1 MQKNGTADLA
11 LLHRQVSALTST
23 PELALSKTDA
33 RHALATMWD
42 FPSFDELTAQL
53 AMGFKSSN
61 GLAQLRPSDLLKTS
75 DSLEGK
81 AKAEVVARQIGRII
95 NSMLDFPKLSERVGV
110 VIPTLYGYSS
120 MAEMITAET
129 DVDPATIPIVSNDLI
144 VQSRHSLLGP
154 ITGKRQG
161 GVTLV
166 SGATADQPVAFA
178 LDAAMK
184 LGEGDVIRVAVSQ
197 TLAQALD
204 FPTDK
209 RWRLQNYQ
217 SLSGALSGI
226 ISHLHHE
233 SGTIFLLS
241 MRGFKDAE
249 SLDGLIDEL
258 NSAVTIE
265 NGNRVL
271 IDVGP
276 IAGVTKKV
284 WENTDHQI
292 LLQGSLDGYD
302 GTQNALSLKDTDLS
316 QISGFVSRAEKS
328 FSFYLLRD
336 RRDGYV
342 ISSLDQESPDDLNPV
357 QACSA

>member
-1 MQKNGTADLA
+1 MQNNGTADLA
-11 LLHRQVSALTST
+11 LLHRQVSALSST
-23 PELALSKTDA
+23 PALALSKADA

-42 FPSFDELTAQL
+42 FPSFEELTDHL
-53 AMGFKSSN
+53 SSGFKSSN
-61 GLAQLRPSDLLKTS
+61 GLSQLMPSDLLKTS
-75 DSLEGK
+75 DSLHGND
-81 AKAEVVARQIGRII
+81 KAEIVARQIGRII
-95 NSMLDFPKLSERVGV
+95 NSMLNFPKLSERVGV

-120 MAEMITAET
+120 IAEILTSDS
-129 DVDPATIPIVSNDLI
+129 DVDPATIPIVSDDLI
-144 VQSRHSLLGP
+144 VQSRRSLLGP

-161 GVTLV
+161 GVTLI
-166 SGATADQPVAFA
+166 SGSAADQPIAFA

-184 LGEGDVIRVAVSQ
+184 LAEEDVIRVAVSQ
-197 TLAQALD
+197 NLAQTLD
-204 FPTDK
+204 FPIDK
-209 RWRLQNYQ
+209 RWRMQNYQ

-241 MRGFKDAE
+241 LRGFKDTE
-249 SLDGLIDEL
+249 SLDGLLDEL
-258 NSAVTIE
+258 NNAVTIE

-276 IAGVTKKV
+276 LAGTTQKV
-284 WENTDHQI
+284 WGNTDHQI

-302 GTQNALSLKDTDLS
+302 GANNALGLKDSDLS

-328 FSFYLLRD
+328 FSFYLLHD

-342 ISSLDQESPDDLNPV
+342 ISSLDQESPEDLNPV

>member
-1 MQKNGTADLA
+1 MQNNGTADLA
-11 LLHRQVSALTST
+11 LLHRQVSALSSM
-23 PELALSKTDA
+23 PELDLSKVDA

-42 FPSFDELTAQL
+42 FPSFEDLSAQL
-53 AMGFKSSN
+53 SSGFKSSN
-61 GLAQLRPSDLLKTS
+61 GKAQLMPTDLLKTS
-75 DSLEGK
+75 DRLQGK
-81 AKAEVVARQIGRII
+81 DKAEIVARQIGRII
-95 NSMLDFPKLSERVGV
+95 NSMLDFPTLSERVGV
-110 VIPTLYGYSS
+110 VIPALYGYSS
-120 MAEMITAET
+120 MAEMLTADK
-129 DVDPATIPIVSNDLI
+129 DVHPSVIPIVSDDLI
-144 VQSRHSLLGP
+144 IQSRHNLLGP

-166 SGATADQPVAFA
+166 SGAAADQPVAFA

-204 FPTDK
+204 FPTDS
-209 RWRLQNYQ
+209 RWRMQNYQ

-226 ISHLHHE
+226 ISHLYHE
-233 SGTIFLLS
+233 SGTIFVLS
-241 MRGFKDAE
+241 LRGFQDAG
-249 SLDGLIDEL
+249 SLDSLIDEL
-258 NSAVTIE
+258 NTAVSME

-271 IDVGP
+271 IDTGP
-276 IAGVTKKV
+276 LAGVTPKV
-284 WENTDHQI
+284 WESTDHQI

-302 GTQNALSLKDTDLS
+302 GTKNALDLKNTDLS

>member
-1 MQKNGTADLA
+1 MQENGMADQA
-11 LLHRQVSALTST
+11 LLHRQVSALST
-23 PELALSKTDA
+23 MPELALSKAEA

-42 FPSFDELTAQL
+42 FSSFDDLTSQL
-53 AMGFKSSN
+53 AKGFKSSN
-61 GLAQLRPSDLLKTS
+61 GLPQLMPSDLLKTS
-75 DSLEGK
+75 KSLEGK

-110 VIPTLYGYSS
+110 VIPALYGYSS
-120 MAEMITAET
+120 MADMLKSDNDI
-129 DVDPATIPIVSNDLI
+129 DPETIPIVSDDLI
-144 VQSRHSLLGP
+144 IQSRHNLLGP
-154 ITGKRQG
+154 ITGKYQG
-161 GVTLV
+161 GITLV
-166 SGATADQPVAFA
+166 SGASADQPVAFA

-184 LGEGDVIRVAVSQ
+184 LGEGSVIRVAVSQ
-197 TLAQALD
+197 TLVQMLD

-209 RWRLQNYQ
+209 RWRMQHFH
-217 SLSGALSGI
+217 SLHGALSGI

-241 MRGFKDAE
+241 LRGFKDVE
-249 SLDGLIDEL
+249 SLDGLIEEL
-258 NSAVTIE
+258 NNAVTME

-271 IDVGP
+271 IDAGP
-276 IAGVTKKV
+276 LSGIAKKV

-302 GTQNALSLKDTDLS
+302 GTTNNLGLKMNDLS

-342 ISSLDQESPDDLNPV
+342 VSSLDQESPDDVTPMQV
-357 QACSA
+357 CSA